1 MSSHRPWYRTPWV
14 FAACGVGLLLLWLAL
29 RWLTSQSDT
38 DAGAGR
44 SDAGTNAADPVRR
57 SDVFWAGP
65 SDILFWVAMVLIAC
79 AVVVRIWWLVRRFR
93 S

>member
-14 FAACGVGLLLLWLAL
+14 FAACGVGLLLFWFAL
-29 RWLTSQSDT
+29 KWLTNQSDT

-44 SDAGTNAADPVRR
+44 SHAGTNAADPVGR

-65 SDILFWVAMVLIAC
+65 ADILFWVAMVLIAM
-79 AVVVRIWWLVRRFR
+79 AVSVRIWRLVRRIR